1 MQCCLQTVVKSF
13 GELNKARAWSLVGE
27 MQSDFFSNVLITN
40 NNVIASEIFHWLNL
54 GRQASY
60 RDAYAMKTGANF
72 GNEDQ

>member
-1 MQCCLQTVVKSF
+1 
-13 GELNKARAWSLVGE
+13 